1 MASRK
6 TRSTSSTKAPEAAP
20 KAKASA
26 TSRPVAKPAAEPVA
40 KPAAKP
46 AAKPIAKPPTARA
59 AKAVAP
65 AASAAPTP
73 VKPAPRKRSA
83 AKARAPAATPVAPD
97 TAPRQ
102 GAEPEPAAVAKL
114 ALGPGAE
121 TSEPRPTTIPWSYGL
136 DRITAAAIDPDQLH
150 AYWEVTDA
158 AIERARQALG
168 SGGPGAW
175 LCLRVY
181 DTTGLLF
188 DGTNAH
194 GYFDHAV
201 DRAARQWFFH
211 VGKPTSTAF
220 VEVGLKS
227 SEGYFSK
234 IARSGRVDFPRR
246 EPAPW
251 RDPEWMT
258 VETWTGQ
265 VAGVHRAPAPMP
277 HRAPPAGGGGAP
289 ERFEQIPLWLMRQPG
304 EGYEVMLREAIE
316 RGWERVEWKD
326 ASGES
331 WSGLEGRLEWESPHV
346 VSTWEA
352 GPFAHPVEIEPP
364 SREAWQGRSFAWRVG
379 GVTHVVYGPWRV
391 VIRNL
396 GAHAEHA
403 VLGAWV
409 IYRSWAVEAGHEARP
424 GRRLAVR
431 SGASEL
437 LALGASERRWIAG
450 SEVRLGGASE
460 LWRAG
465 ASEIAYRGASEQ
477 LFLGASQ
484 SMARGASERWYA
496 GASERRLGGAS
507 ERALPGGSEGRLG
520 GASDQ
525 RPGGAGTSGE
535 PLAYPPV
542 PSHPTSKE

>member
-1 MASRK
+1 MATRK
-6 TRSTSSTKAPEAAP
+6 SRSTNSTKAPKAAP
-20 KAKASA
+20 RARAGAS
-26 TSRPVAKPAAEPVA
+26 SKPVA
-40 KPAAKP
+40 KPAAKQASRRAARP
-46 AAKPIAKPPTARA
+46 AAARA
-59 AKAVAP
+59 PKAAASSVKTAP
-65 AASAAPTP
+65 APPP
-73 VKPAPRKRSA
+73 VKPAPRKRTA
-83 AKARAPAATPVAPD
+83 AKARSRTAPPVTPEA
-97 TAPRQ
+97 APRQ
-102 GAEPEPAAVAKL
+102 VTEAEPAAVAKL

-121 TSEPRPTTIPWSYGL
+121 TSEPRPATIPWSYGL
-136 DRITAAAIDPDQLH
+136 DRITAAAVDPDQLYV
-150 AYWEVTDA
+150 YWEVTDA

-168 SGGPGAW
+168 PGGSGAG

-181 DTTGLLF
+181 DTTGRLF

-194 GYFDHAV
+194 GYFDHGV
-201 DRAARQWFFH
+201 DRAARQWFFR

-227 SEGYFSK
+227 GEGYFAR

-246 EPAPW
+246 EPAP
-251 RDPEWMT
+251 RSDPEWMT

-265 VAGVHRAPAPMP
+265 VAGVHRSPAPAP
-277 HRAPPAGGGGAP
+277 HHAPPPGGGAAP
-289 ERFEQIPLWLMRQPG
+289 SRFEQIPLWLMREPG
-304 EGYEVMLREAIE
+304 RSYEIMLREAAE
-316 RGWERVEWKD
+316 QGWERVEWTE

-331 WSGLEGRLEWESPHV
+331 WFAFEGRVEWESPHV

-364 SREAWQGRSFAWRVG
+364 SREAWQGRSLAWRAG

-409 IYRSWAVEAGHEARP
+409 IYRSWAVEAGHQARP
-424 GRRLAVR
+424 GRRVPVR

-437 LALGASERRWIAG
+437 LALGASERRWLAG
-450 SEVRLGGASE
+450 SELRLGGASE

-465 ASEIAYRGASEQ
+465 ASEVTYRGASEQ

-484 SMARGASERWYA
+484 WMA
-496 GASERRLGGAS
+496 GGAS
-507 ERALPGGSEGRLG
+507 ERGYAGGSEARLG

-525 RPGGAGTSGE
+525 RPGGEAL
-535 PLAYPPV
+535 PYPADPDL
-542 PSHPTSKE
+542 PSSKE